1 MKIGFLFMNFN
12 GREAVWI
19 NLNKQANSLIIE
31 GLPNQKQIMISIFE
45 LFAIILQYI
54 EGRMAASTSEEQQIL
69 HLNAL
74 SNVGSLE
81 AIRLLQAKI
90 SEKNPKSIRVQAIY
104 AFKNLGFQNQL
115 KVLNHLYQLL
125 VPSEHWVWAKNTKS
139 LFGTSSYSTMVIP
152 EANTELN
159 ITLPPDR

>member
-1 MKIGFLFMNFN
+1 MKIGFLFMNLN

-31 GLPNQKQIMISIFE
+31 GLPNQKQITISIFE

-125 VPSEHWVWAKNTKS
+125 VPSNTGCGLRTLNHS
-139 LFGTSSYSTMVIP
+139 LVP
-152 EANTELN
+152 VV
-159 ITLPPDR
+159 TLLWLYQKQIQI

>member
-1 MKIGFLFMNFN
+1 
-12 GREAVWI
+12 
-19 NLNKQANSLIIE
+19 
-31 GLPNQKQIMISIFE
+31 
-45 LFAIILQYI
+45 
-54 EGRMAASTSEEQQIL
+54 MAASTSEEQQIL

-90 SEKNPKSIRVQAIY
+90 SERNPKSIRVQAIY
-104 AFKNLGFQNQL
+104 AFRNLGYQNQL

-125 VPSEHWVWAKNTKS
+125 VPSEHWMWSENTKS
-139 LFGTSSYSTMVIP
+139 LFGTSSYYTMVIP

-159 ITLPPDR
+159 VTLPPD